1 MPVCTILNRQ
11 GAEVR
16 RFATESP
23 VIGSSLSVGRSSS
36 CTIVLKHDAGRT
48 VSRVHF
54 VLEQRPVGWML
65 INKSSHGTYKGDR
78 SIDQTPVSPG
88 DVFQFGSCFFCFGE
102 DARPSRYQL
111 HWDDGGGGDEYAV
124 LWPGRNTIGGASNN
138 TIAVKQESVS
148 RQHARIT
155 VNGDDVYLEDLNS
168 SLGTFVGGKRVTA
181 LTGWRSADPLRQGS
195 CMVGGRGCRSPR
207 YGDHGDAVVL
217 GSDGRQSVAQDR
229 HCDRDRDC
237 PAGTGLEAVLLGR
250 CRSVLATLAT
260 DRVRGLA
267 GEARRD
273 QFICAHGTEADPSH
287 GSPGGVTVERRKA
300 CGL

>member
-181 LTGWRSADPLRQGS
+181 LTRIEEGAQIRFGKARAWLAVGDVAAPGTVITEMPLSSGQT
-195 CMVGGRGCRSPR
+195 VGNRWLKIGI
-207 YGDHGDAVVL
+207 ATVIVI
-217 GSDGRQSVAQDR
+217 A
-229 HCDRDRDC
+229 
-237 PAGTGLEAVLLGR
+237 LLALVWKL
-250 CRSVLATLAT
+250 C
-260 DRVRGLA
+260 
-267 GEARRD
+267 
-273 QFICAHGTEADPSH
+273 F
-287 GSPGGVTVERRKA
+287 
-300 CGL
+300 